1 MNADQALKLLRDGN
15 QRFVKDN
22 RSYQNQNS
30 RRVHDLVK
38 GQNPYAAVL
47 SCSDSRVPP
56 EHIFDVGLGDLF
68 VVRVAGNIC
77 GEIVIGSLEYAV
89 DHLRTPLLV
98 VLAHTSCGTVTAAV
112 ERSKTQSDFVAQ
124 GSSVVLDNLAGMLN
138 KIAPTVAR
146 TSQKDPKLTGARFIT
161 AVATEN
167 VWQSMEDILRYS
179 PVIYNSVRDQRV
191 TLVGSLYHLDKGSVD
206 WLGPHPMQ
214 EHLVENSFSPTNSGE
229 KIPLWKGMFSS
240 SSRYR

>member
-1 MNADQALKLLRDGN
+1 MDTDQALKLLQEGN
-15 QRFVKDN
+15 KRFVNGN
-22 RSYQNQNS
+22 RSNPHQNS
-30 RRVHDLVK
+30 RRLQDLVK
-38 GQNPYAAVL
+38 AQYPYATIL

-68 VVRVAGNIC
+68 IVRVAGNIC
-77 GEIVIGSLEYAV
+77 GENEIGSLEYAV
-89 DHLRTPLLV
+89 DHLKTPLIA
-98 VLAHTSCGTVTAAV
+98 VLGHTACGTVTAAV
-112 ERSKTQSDFVAQ
+112 ERSNTQSNLVAQ
-124 GSSVVLDNLAGMLN
+124 GSSVVQDNLAPMLN

-146 TSQKDPKLTGARFIT
+146 TSQKDPKLTGSRFIT
-161 AVATEN
+161 AVVYEN
-167 VWQSMEDILRYS
+167 VWQSMEDILRSS
-179 PVIYNSVRDQRV
+179 PIIRNSVCDQRV

-214 EHLVENSFSPTNSGE
+214 EHLVKNSFSPTNSGE